1 MSQFYQDASP
11 DHAQLLPTKDT
22 LTALKSDVTL
32 ESAILELCDNSLDAW
47 KRSSNRTTPTQ
58 IEIDVNESQEKTELV
73 IRDTAGGIPREDAA
87 MLFGLG
93 KTAKNEVPG
102 AIGTFGV
109 GAKKSLVNLGLP
121 FQIVSR
127 HESAETGW
135 TYRITEEWFEDD
147 EDWTVPVHDAE
158 DIPPGTTEIYI
169 EDLNYN
175 WSKETAEGLR
185 DRLGR
190 AYNLFL
196 SDEMQKLRGTNY
208 DLDIIIDGESV
219 EPEGIPDW
227 SYSPF
232 DGLHARRYENIEL
245 DIEDFDEIVHLHI
258 TVGLLTKKDNQRAGT
273 DIYCQERKVAG
284 RLRGD
289 QGGFGTGKDRLGNF
303 NPRHQR
309 LKTIIELETEG
320 DGQALPWDTQKSSID
335 RHNPLMRGTEDC
347 RGVYNWLRRT
357 VQAFFDLD
365 ADRVPRA
372 FLEPY
377 DANHPAAANGGEPE
391 VYDYAD
397 RTHVIKAHR
406 PNTDIPKI
414 KSITQKAQSDAVLRI
429 SREECLPEGLA
440 DAYIIQLE
448 HESDRNRENLTRV
461 SSEPPAEATEHTH
474 EIAGQ
479 LSELARHHYQNG
491 IYYPDELAEWESA
504 RYESYLERHGKQD
517 LRDVDMV
524 PESLPA
530 SREELVFSDKNHSSA
545 EYQSAAVYTS
555 KELENESKTSENAE
569 IFLVLGGDSD
579 DERGSKVMDTTR
591 RELVQKLD
599 LDRSASDEV
608 LWEEMKQQLD
618 DELN

>member
-1 MSQFYQDASP
+1 MSQFYQDATP

-47 KRSSNRTTPTQ
+47 KRSSNRTTSTQ
-58 IEIDVNESQEKTELV
+58 IEIEVNEGRDQTELV

-121 FQIVSR
+121 FHIVSR
-127 HESAETGW
+127 HESADIGW

-158 DIPPGTTEIYI
+158 DIPPGTTEIHI

-175 WSKETAEGLR
+175 WSEETAEGLR

-196 SDEMQKLRGTNY
+196 SEEMQKIRGTDYELN
-208 DLDIIIDGESV
+208 ITVDGQSV
-219 EPEGIPDW
+219 EPEGMPDW
-227 SYSPF
+227 SYPPF

-245 DIEDFDEIVHLHI
+245 DIEEFDEVVHLHI
-258 TVGLLTKKDNQRAGT
+258 TVGLLTKKDNQKAGT

-284 RLRGD
+284 RLRDD

-309 LKTIIELETEG
+309 LKVIVELETEG

-335 RHNPLMRGTEDC
+335 RHNPLMRGTDHC

-357 VQAFFDLD
+357 VQAYFDMD

-377 DANHPAAANGGEPE
+377 GADHPAAANGGKPE
-391 VYDYAD
+391 VHDYSG
-397 RTHVIKAHR
+397 RSHVTNEHR
-406 PNTDIPKI
+406 PDTDIPKV
-414 KSITQKAQSDAVLRI
+414 KLVTQKAQSDATLLI
-429 SREECLPEGLA
+429 SRENAIDSGLV
-440 DAYIIQLE
+440 DAYNIQLE
-448 HESDRNRENLTRV
+448 HESDRNRENLTQV
-461 SSEPPAEATEHTH
+461 TSEPPEEAIKHPH
-474 EIAGQ
+474 EIANQIG
-479 LSELARHHYQNG
+479 ELANRHYDYGVYH
-491 IYYPDELAEWESA
+491 PDELEDWEAA
-504 RYESYLERHGKQD
+504 RYNSFMERHGKQD
-517 LRDVDMV
+517 LRIVD
-524 PESLPA
+524 ELSEDLPA
-530 SREELVFSDKNHSSA
+530 SRAELSVADRSQAATEHG
-545 EYQSAAVYTS
+545 AAVYTA
-555 KELENESKTSENAE
+555 KELEDDSKTSEDAE
-569 IFLVLGGDSD
+569 IFLVLGGDGE
-579 DERGSKVMDTTR
+579 DERGSKVVDTTR
-591 RELVQKLD
+591 RELISQLD
-599 LDRSASDEV
+599 IDHSASDEV
-608 LWEEMKQQLD
+608 LWEELKQR
-618 DELN
+618 LNDTLN

>member
-1 MSQFYQDASP
+1 MSQFYQDATP
-11 DHAQLLPTKDT
+11 DQAQLLPTKDT

-47 KRSSNRTTPTQ
+47 KRSTDRTTPTQ
-58 IEIDVNESQEKTELV
+58 IEIEIEENQNKTELI

-121 FQIVSR
+121 FQIISR
-127 HESAETGW
+127 DESADTGW
-135 TYRITEEWFEDD
+135 TYRITEGWFDDD
-147 EDWTVPVHDAE
+147 EDWTVPVHDAD
-158 DIPPGTTEIYI
+158 DIPPGTTEIHI

-175 WSKETAEGLR
+175 WTEETANGLR

-196 SDEMQKLRGTNY
+196 SEDMQELRGTDY
-208 DLDIIIDGESV
+208 ELDIIVDGTPV

-227 SYSPF
+227 SYPPL

-245 DIEDFDEIVHLHI
+245 DLEEFDETVYLHI
-258 TVGLLTKKDNQRAGT
+258 TVGLLTKKDNQKAGT

-284 RLRGD
+284 RLRDD
-289 QGGFGTGKDRLGNF
+289 QGGFGTGKNRLGNF

-309 LKTIIELETEG
+309 LKVIVELETEG

-335 RHNPLMRGTEDC
+335 RHNPLMRGTDDC

-357 VQAFFDLD
+357 VQAYFDMD

-372 FLEPY
+372 FFEPY
-377 DANHPAAANGGEPE
+377 DADHPAAANGGKPE
-391 VYDYAD
+391 VHDYSGRA
-397 RTHVIKAHR
+397 HVTKEHR
-406 PNTDIPKI
+406 PDTDIPQVKLVM
-414 KSITQKAQSDAVLRI
+414 QKAQSDAILRI
-429 SREECLPEGLA
+429 SRENVIEDGLV
-440 DAYIIQLE
+440 DAYKIQLE
-448 HESDRNRENLTRV
+448 HESDRNRENLTQIT
-461 SSEPPAEATEHTH
+461 SEPPEEAVKRTH

-479 LSELARHHYQNG
+479 IGELARRHYDKG
-491 IYYPDELAEWESA
+491 VYYPDELEDWEAA
-504 RYESYLERHGKQD
+504 RYNSFMERHGKQD
-517 LRDVDMV
+517 LRVVDELSGV
-524 PESLPA
+524 LPA
-530 SREELVFSDKNHSSA
+530 SREELSLSDGSQATTEH
-545 EYQSAAVYTS
+545 SAAVYTG
-555 KELENESKTSENAE
+555 KELEDDSKTSEDAE
-569 IFLVLGGDSD
+569 LFLVLGGEGE

-591 RELVQKLD
+591 RELIGQLNID
-599 LDRSASDEV
+599 QSASDEV
-608 LWEEMKQQLD
+608 LWEEVKHRLED
-618 DELN
+618 ALN